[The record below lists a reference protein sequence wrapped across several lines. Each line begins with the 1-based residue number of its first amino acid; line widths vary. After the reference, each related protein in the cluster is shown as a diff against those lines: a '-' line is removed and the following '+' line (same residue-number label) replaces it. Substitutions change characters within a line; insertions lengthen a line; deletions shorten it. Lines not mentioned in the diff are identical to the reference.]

1 MEYITLRAA
10 LKELCEALIIIGMC
24 TAAVFAF
31 ITGMKFV
38 ENL

>member
-10 LKELCEALIIIGMC
+10 LKELFEALIIIGMC

-31 ITGMKFV
+31 IAGLNFV
-38 ENL
+38 KAI